1 MRYRNLNEVIGAGVI
16 RKGPVAVIMAEDEV
30 EIGSSLAHARK
41 IGFPCVLLL
50 THDEI
55 EVPPEDEA
63 AIHRVTHDV
72 HAENAMPE
80 AMNRLIATSPGVWF
94 HYCFNG
100 EYLFFPFCESRD
112 VRELIAFH
120 VEERRHAFLS
130 YVVDLYAGN
139 LEAYPQGVCLAEPYL
154 DRAGYYALARPDPA
168 NHGHPK
174 DRQLDFFG
182 GIRWRFEEHV
192 PADCRRIDRIGLFL
206 AKQGLQMR
214 PDFTFNDEEYNTYSC
229 PWHHNA
235 TTAICSFRAAKA
247 LRTNPGSRNDV
258 KNFRWHYSELFRW
271 DSQQLMDLGLLEPGQ
286 WV

>member
-1 MRYRNLNEVIGAGVI
+1 MRYRNLDEAINANVF
-16 RKGPVAVIMAEDEV
+16 RKGPVAVIMAEDAVDVGE
-30 EIGSSLAHARK
+30 SLSHARQL
-41 IGFPCVLLL
+41 GFQCVLLL

-63 AIHRVTHDV
+63 PIHRITYDV
-72 HAENAMPE
+72 HAEDAMPN
-80 AMNRLIATSPGVWF
+80 AMNRLIAAAPGVWF

-112 VRELIAFH
+112 VRELIAYH
-120 VEERRHAFLS
+120 VEERRYAFLS
-130 YVVDLYAGN
+130 YVVDIYAGD
-139 LEAYPQGVCLAEPYL
+139 LDAHPLAVSHEDVFL
-154 DRAGYYALARPDPA
+154 DRAGYYALGRPDPA
-168 NHGHPK
+168 NHNHPK

-192 PADCRRIDRIGLFL
+192 PPDRRRIDRIGLFL
-206 AKQGLQMR
+206 AKPGLVMR

-235 TTAICSFRAAKA
+235 TTVVCSFRAAKA
-247 LRTNPGSRNDV
+247 LRSNPRSRAEV
-258 KNFRWHYSELFRW
+258 KDFRWHYSVPFTWR
-271 DSQQLMDLGLLEPGQ
+271 SQQLMDLGLLEPGQ